1 MILGINVSRS
11 GKVIFEATN
20 SKDKIRIQV
29 PYILVIAGTDANYSF
44 KDDNKIIALR
54 NCLERSQCI
63 ISISKDMKKITET
76 ALEKLKLN
84 KNICTV
90 VQSSCL
96 GLS

>member
-54 NCLERSQCI
+54 
-63 ISISKDMKKITET
+63 
-76 ALEKLKLN
+76 
-84 KNICTV
+84 
-90 VQSSCL
+90 SCL
-96 GLS
+96 